1 MSLNL
6 DDLARRTATKS
17 MIHRMFNGESFAY
30 ARLIK
35 IGEIQRDKTMIKSSR
50 WWFAAV
56 MMWVLPALASDYSS
70 TADISA
76 LGIKNL
82 KQPSVQTWVAGQPTK
97 AQIEKLGKTG
107 VTHVINLRPAS
118 ETDWQ
123 EDALLEAQ
131 GIVFHRLPI
140 SGAQDLSFEN
150 AAKLD
155 QLLSDLN
162 GESVLVHCASG
173 NRVGGLVAL
182 HSIASGASED
192 AAIEKGKAWGLT
204 RLEKR
209 VRLIA
214 ATHDSNE
221 TCERETC

>member
-1 MSLNL
+1 
-6 DDLARRTATKS
+6 
-17 MIHRMFNGESFAY
+17 
-30 ARLIK
+30 
-35 IGEIQRDKTMIKSSR
+35 
-50 WWFAAV
+50 
-56 MMWVLPALASDYSS
+56 MWVLPALASDYSS
-70 TADISA
+70 AMDVSA

-82 KQPSVQTWVAGQPTK
+82 KQPLVQTWVAGQPTK
-97 AQIEKLGKTG
+97 AQIEQLSETG

-123 EDALLEAQ
+123 EGALLEAQ

-140 SGAQDLSFEN
+140 SGAEDLSFEN

-155 QLLSDLN
+155 QLLGKLK
-162 GESVLVHCASG
+162 GETVLVHCASG

-209 VRLIA
+209 VRMIA
-214 ATHDSNE
+214 STQNTNEACQKE
-221 TCERETC
+221 TC